1 MLVGEG
7 GDESLFFGLVGY
19 EKGVDEHGLIVQCQ
33 HVDLLN
39 TLTSMTLVNCLS
51 ACHDLAN
58 GWL

>member
-7 GDESLFFGLVGY
+7 RDESFFFGLVGY
-19 EKGVDEHGLIVQCQ
+19 KQRVDEHGLIVQCQ
-33 HVDLLN
+33 HDDLSN
-39 TLTSMTLVNCLS
+39 TSTCMTLVNCLS